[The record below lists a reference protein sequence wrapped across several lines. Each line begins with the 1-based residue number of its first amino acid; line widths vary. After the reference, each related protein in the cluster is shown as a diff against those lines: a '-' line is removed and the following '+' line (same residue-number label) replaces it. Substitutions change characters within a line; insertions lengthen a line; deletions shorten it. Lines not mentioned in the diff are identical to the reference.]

1 MVNQTRLLSCTL
13 LLLVIGV
20 ESLCAQEKTVLFH
33 ENFATLDNWTPL
45 YFPKIGKHSVYT
57 IQQDGERYFLK
68 AESNASAS
76 AIVYKYPFNVYD
88 YPHVRWRWKVN
99 NVYRKGDAR
108 SKAGDDYPMRVYIM
122 FEYDPAMAGTFE
134 KLKYALAKTIYGEYP
149 PHSSLS
155 YVWSSKEGLESF
167 IVSPFTDMAMMILLQ
182 KGETNVGV
190 WEEQEVDIVE
200 DYLKSF
206 GSKPPPRARIAIM
219 NDSDNTREHSI
230 SFMDYI
236 EVFR

>member
-1 MVNQTRLLSCTL
+1 MRVLSFTL
-13 LLLVIGV
+13 LLLVIVV
-20 ESLCAQEKTVLFH
+20 EHSGAPEKAVFFH
-33 ENFATLDNWTPL
+33 EDFATLDNWVPF
-45 YFPKIGKHSVYT
+45 YFPKIKKHSVYT
-57 IQQDGERYFLK
+57 IQRDGERHYLK
-68 AESNASAS
+68 ADSNASAS
-76 AIVYKYPFNVYD
+76 AIVYKYPFNVYE

-99 NVYRKGDAR
+99 NIYVNGNAR

-122 FEYDPAMAGTFE
+122 FEYDAAAAEKLE

-155 YVWSSKEGLESF
+155 YVWSSKEGRESF
-167 IVSPFTDMAMMILLQ
+167 IVSPFTDRAMMILLQ

-190 WEEQEVDIVE
+190 WEEQEVDVVE

-206 GSKPPPRARIAIM
+206 GVKPPSRARIAIM
-219 NDSDNTREHSI
+219 NDSDNTRERSI